1 MAVTSRKKQRA
12 CIFTTI
18 ILSLVAVAVLATAI
32 GTENWITSKPER
44 IEITSPNTT
53 STNGNATGDPPVEKE
68 KGAMRLG
75 LFRAVGTLTRSPLQP
90 KHVQL
95 NITCGSGYCIYEYE
109 ENDLNGALKAME
121 DKGVNPQEVGLFSRG
136 LFVSL
141 MIFASLALILGMVSA
156 IFGLINVVTKPIET
170 INGPLGLFIWNGLG
184 FTFSLTTTL
193 MYVWLFEKY
202 LSVNYLPE
210 KIINYEYYTA
220 DETWLDWSFYLT
232 IVPVVCFLI
241 NILLVFLSGI
251 NFQPMLRRRE
261 DISSNNPDMILY

>member
-95 NITCGSGYCIYEYE
+95 NS
-109 ENDLNGALKAME
+109 
-121 DKGVNPQEVGLFSRG
+121 VNPQEVGLFSRG